1 MSEEETKQ
9 QSLLALMCSSC
20 GGGIIGEPGQVQAL
34 CPFCGS
40 EQTESKALQDQIEF
54 PTHYYGFVQ
63 NEEEAD
69 LAYRKFAKSNF
80 WAPKEITSASL
91 ELKKLYLPAWIWQ
104 GKVES
109 HYAGLV
115 SAMTRSGKRPVSGHD
130 TKHID
135 QNLVPA
141 SQALRSNELNAIRPF
156 EGTPVE
162 FAPTENHI
170 PFEIAQLTR
179 EFAKAKALHIM
190 QQRHIDAIRSSRSVS
205 DLHVSSIYHD
215 VEGSPFFLP
224 IYIGVYRHKDT
235 PYRVLINGINGNLVG
250 TSPISWV
257 KVFVA
262 ILSVVLIILI
272 IIGISS

>member
-1 MSEEETKQ
+1 MSEESKQ

-20 GGGIIGEPGQVQAL
+20 GGGIIGEPGQIQAI

-54 PTHYYGFVQ
+54 PKQYYAFVQ
-63 NEEEAD
+63 SEQEAD
-69 LAYRKFAKSNF
+69 VSYRKFAKSKF

-104 GKVES
+104 GKIES
-109 HYAGLV
+109 HYAGLI
-115 SAMTRSGKRPVSGHD
+115 SAMTRSGKRPVSGSETD
-130 TKHID
+130 FLE

-156 EGTPVE
+156 EGTPIE
-162 FAPTENHI
+162 FDPTTNHI

-179 EFAKAKALHIM
+179 EFAKTKAQDIM
-190 QQRHIDAIRSSRSVS
+190 QDRHIGIIRSSRSIS

-215 VEGSPFFLP
+215 VEGHPFFLP
-224 IYIGVYRHKDT
+224 IYIGVYRYKET

-262 ILSVVLIILI
+262 ILSVMLIILI

>member
-1 MSEEETKQ
+1 MSEESQQ

-20 GGGIIGEPGQVQAL
+20 GGGIIGEPGQIQAI

-54 PTHYYGFVQ
+54 PKHYYAFVQ
-63 NEEEAD
+63 SEEEAD
-69 LAYRKFAKSNF
+69 LSYRTFAKSKF

-91 ELKKLYLPAWIWQ
+91 ELQKLYLPAWIWQ
-104 GKVES
+104 GRIES
-109 HYAGLV
+109 HYAGLI
-115 SAMTRSGKRPVSGHD
+115 SAMTRSGQRPISGSETHFLE
-130 TKHID
+130 

-156 EGTPVE
+156 EGDPVE
-162 FAPTENHI
+162 FDPTTNHI

-179 EFAKAKALHIM
+179 EFAKSKAQDIM
-190 QQRHIDAIRSSRSVS
+190 QQRHIDIIRSSRSIS

-215 VEGSPFFLP
+215 IEGSPFFLP
-224 IYIGVYRHKDT
+224 IYIGVYRYKET

-250 TSPISWV
+250 TSPISWL

-262 ILSVVLIILI
+262 ILSVMLIILV
-272 IIGISS
+272 IIGVSS